1 MVNELIE
8 NECITNTFD
17 FKHGFIETNDRN
29 NESSE
34 YTKSFVHELVDD
46 NNAKSIGN
54 QLERNNILGTM
65 RNCGSLYAA
74 KRTSERN
81 NRRRQK
87 RALQKGMHTSNYK
100 TSSTT
105 VLCKNKSS
113 LKYFDNN

>member
-8 NECITNTFD
+8 NECLTNTFD
-17 FKHGFIETNDRN
+17 FNHGFIESNDRN
-29 NESSE
+29 NESFE
-34 YTKSFVHELVDD
+34 YSKSLVHEFVEK
-46 NNAKSIGN
+46 NNAKCIGN
-54 QLERNNILGTM
+54 QLERNNILGLT
-65 RNCGSLYAA
+65 RTCGSLYAA

-87 RALQKGMHTSNYK
+87 RALQKGMHTANCK

-105 VLCKNKSS
+105 DLCKNKSS